1 MLKMLPSQQS
11 MSEGNREGEHGGG
24 TGPRA
29 RCSPCRPPGP
39 TRVAVDGSASRH
51 ALLRA
56 NLNHRCG
63 LLNTRIGRRFVPPDK
78 GDAVGEAVNRST
90 VA

>member
-1 MLKMLPSQQS
+1 MGEQGHARGVPPSPS
-11 MSEGNREGEHGGG
+11 
-24 TGPRA
+24 
-29 RCSPCRPPGP
+29 PGP
-39 TRVAVDGSASRH
+39 ARIAVDGSAARY

-63 LLNTRIGRRFVPPDK
+63 LLNTRIGRRFLPPDK

>member
-1 MLKMLPSQQS
+1 MGEQGHARGVPPS
-11 MSEGNREGEHGGG
+11 R
-24 TGPRA
+24 
-29 RCSPCRPPGP
+29 SPDQ
-39 TRVAVDGSASRH
+39 TRVPVDNSAARH
-51 ALLRA
+51 ELLRA
-56 NLNHRCG
+56 NFNERCG

>member
-1 MLKMLPSQQS
+1 MFPLLV
-11 MSEGNREGEHGGG
+11 HL
-24 TGPRA
+24 A
-29 RCSPCRPPGP
+29 P
-39 TRVAVDGSASRH
+39 TRLAVDDSAGRH

-56 NLNHRCG
+56 NFNQRCG
-63 LLNTRIGRRFVPPDK
+63 LLDTRIGRRFVPPDK